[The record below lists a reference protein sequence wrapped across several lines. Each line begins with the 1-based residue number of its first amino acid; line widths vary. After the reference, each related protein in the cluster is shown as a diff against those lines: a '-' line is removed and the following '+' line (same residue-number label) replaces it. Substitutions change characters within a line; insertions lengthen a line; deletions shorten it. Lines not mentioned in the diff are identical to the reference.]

1 MQQFNKRILM
11 SAVALL
17 LVCGVSLQGAALA
30 HDGVDDSASGS
41 SSPGS
46 SGSDGT
52 ASISSSGGS
61 ESENETTT
69 ENETHTQQT
78 DLLMRKFRDQGKV
91 KLQQTESS
99 KTRHTQQQRQKSCQA
114 RSTALTNHMK
124 NAVTA
129 AGKHKQVFDN
139 IYTKVKS
146 FHDSKNLTVADYDQL
161 VTAADAAQAD
171 AAAKIAA
178 LKALNIK
185 VDCTQ
190 VDSLTTNVSAFRE
203 AVSATRDS
211 LKSYRKSIV
220 SLITAL
226 KGASTSTDKSTTNT
240 DDNSSTNNTPAT
252 Q

>member
-41 SSPGS
+41 SSSGS

-52 ASISSSGGS
+52 SSASSSGGS
-61 ESENETTT
+61 ESENETT
-69 ENETHTQQT
+69 NETHTQQT

-114 RSTALTNHMK
+114 RSAALTNHMK

-139 IYTKVKS
+139 IYTKVKG
-146 FHDSKNLTVADYDQL
+146 FHDSKNLSVTNYDQL
-161 VTAADAAQAD
+161 VAAVDTAQAD

-178 LKALNIK
+178 LKALNVN

-226 KGASTSTDKSTTNT
+226 KGASTSTDKSSTST
-240 DDNSSTNNTPAT
+240 DDNSSTNNTTTT